1 MKKFFVLTILLLLNV
16 YLVAAQRPPRENG
29 NQREEWFER
38 SDTNKNGTIERN
50 EFDEDA
56 DALFKSLD
64 KNNDGV
70 IDETEIPRPPAPP
83 KPMSD
88 IEAFGNAPKPPRPP
102 KPPKMMPPPFAMED
116 ADDDGK
122 LTRAEFDE
130 NMNRHFRRV
139 DKNADGVI
147 SPDEINAMPV
157 PPRPPRPPMAP
168 EPPPPPT
175 VMFLGAEMRFGD
187 KLVKNAPFSA
197 ETVMEN
203 TRRLFDGSTVTAQN
217 KGAIYRDSAGRTRRE
232 QPLETI
238 GGFSLGGEAQ
248 KLIFITD
255 ANEGIQYFLDSNRKT
270 ARKIP
275 LNGNRPPQPPA
286 ELDAG
291 KTESLGTK
299 TLEGVNVEGTRTII
313 EIPAGKLGNDKPL
326 QVVTERWYSSELQ
339 TIVMT
344 RHLDPL
350 SGEQIFRLTNIKR
363 TEPARE
369 LFDVP
374 SDYRIETDRERRIEN
389 RKQ

>member
-1 MKKFFVLTILLLLNV
+1 MKKFLVLTILLLLNV
-16 YLVAAQRPPRENG
+16 YSVAAQRPPRENG
-29 NQREEWFER
+29 NQRKEWFDR
-38 SDTNKNGTIERN
+38 ADTNKNGAIERG

-70 IDETEIPRPPAPP
+70 IDETEIPRPPHPP
-83 KPMSD
+83 MPPSSV
-88 IEAFGNAPKPPRPP
+88 EPFGDAPRPP
-102 KPPKMMPPPFAMED
+102 KPPKMMPPPFATED
-116 ADDDGK
+116 SNDDGK

-147 SPDEINAMPV
+147 SRDEVNAMLA
-157 PPRPPRPPMAP
+157 PPRPPRPPMPP
-168 EPPPPPT
+168 EAPPPPT

-270 ARKIP
+270 ARRIP
-275 LNGNRPPQPPA
+275 LNGNRAPQPPA
-286 ELDAG
+286 ESDAA
-291 KTESLGTK
+291 KTESLGAK
-299 TLEGVNVEGTRTII
+299 NLEGVSVEGTRTTI
-313 EIPAGKLGNDKPL
+313 EIPAGKLGNDKSL

-350 SGEQIFRLTNIKR
+350 SGEQIFRLTNIRR

>member
-1 MKKFFVLTILLLLNV
+1 MKKFTVLTILLLLNV
-16 YLVAAQRPPRENG
+16 CLVAAQRPPRENG
-29 NQREEWFER
+29 DQRKEWFDR
-38 SDTNKNGTIERN
+38 ADTNKNGAIERD

-70 IDETEIPRPPAPP
+70 IDETEIPRPPRPP
-83 KPMSD
+83 KPMSND
-88 IEAFGNAPKPPRPP
+88 FDVLRNAPKPP

-116 ADDDGK
+116 ANDDGK
-122 LTRAEFDE
+122 LTRSEFTE
-130 NMNRHFRRV
+130 NVNRHFNRV

-147 SPDEINAMPV
+147 SRDEMNAMPA
-157 PPRPPRPPMAP
+157 PPRPPSPPTAP

-238 GGFSLGGEAQ
+238 GGFSLGGDAQ

-275 LNGNRPPQPPA
+275 LNGNRPPQPPV
-286 ELDAG
+286 ESDSG
-291 KTESLGTK
+291 KTELLGTK
-299 TLEGVNVEGTRTII
+299 TLEGVNAEGTRTTI
-313 EIPAGKLGNDKPL
+313 EIPAGKLGNDKSL

-339 TIVMT
+339 TIIMT

-363 TEPARE
+363 AEPARE

-374 SDYRIETDRERRIEN
+374 SDYRIENDRERRIEN